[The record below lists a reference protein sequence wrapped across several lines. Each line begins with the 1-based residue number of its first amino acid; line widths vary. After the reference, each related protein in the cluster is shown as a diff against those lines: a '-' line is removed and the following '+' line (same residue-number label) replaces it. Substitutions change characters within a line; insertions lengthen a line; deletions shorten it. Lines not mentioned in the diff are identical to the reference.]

1 MSDTIV
7 AIATPLERSAIAC
20 IRLSGE
26 EAFNTFSNIVYPSNI
41 EFTPWVMKH
50 CTIIEQKSGKKLD
63 DVIAVYM
70 KAPKSYTGEDMVEIY
85 CHGGVA
91 IVKSIFETLV
101 KNGACPANNG
111 EFTKRAFLNGKMD
124 LIQAEAIDQITR
136 AETETELVNLN
147 ENLFGALSGKIRE
160 ILSKFIDLKARL
172 EAQISYEDD
181 LVDESLDIE
190 ESLQSLLN
198 EIEGTINNSQDIN
211 QLIMGFRVTIVGKTN
226 VGKSSIFNAILGWDR
241 MLISEYPSTTHDYVE
256 ETIELNNCKIKL
268 VDTAGS
274 VENPTELDQLF
285 AEKIEDMLKKTNLIL
300 LIIDMSDYSSVD
312 DLIVKKYIDR
322 NTIIVINKSDKY
334 GKIPKKLLELIPENK
349 KYIIVSALK
358 KEGIEELK
366 KLIVEE
372 AKNWLNWNADYFVNE
387 RQRGLLLRAKENL
400 INIINL
406 ENKEHSLDIICFEL
420 DQIIATLGE
429 ELGLNINKEVFDSI
443 FTNFCIG
450 K

>member
-7 AIATPLERSAIAC
+7 AIATPLQRSAIAC

-26 EAFNTFSNIVYPSNI
+26 EALNIFSTIVYPSNLK
-41 EFTPWVMKH
+41 FSPWIMKH
-50 CTIIEQKSGKKLD
+50 CTIIEPKSRKKID

-91 IVKSIFETLV
+91 IIKSIFETLV
-101 KNGACPANNG
+101 MSGARPATPG

-124 LIQAEAIDQITR
+124 LIQAEAIDQITK
-136 AETETELVNLN
+136 AETENELVSLN
-147 ENLFGALSGKIRE
+147 ENLFGALSGKIRD

-181 LVDESLDIE
+181 LLHEDLDIE
-190 ESLQSLLN
+190 ESLQILMN
-198 EIEGTINNSQDIN
+198 EIDETINNSQDIN
-211 QLIMGFRVTIVGKTN
+211 QLIQGFRVTIIGKTN

-256 ETIELNNCKIKL
+256 ETIELYNYKIKL

-274 VENPTELDQLF
+274 AENPTELDRLF
-285 AEKIEDMLKKTNLIL
+285 AEKIEDLLNKTDLIL
-300 LIIDMSDYSSVD
+300 LIIDMSDYSNID
-312 DLIVKKYIDR
+312 DLIVKKYINR
-322 NTIIVINKSDKY
+322 NIIIVINKSDKNS
-334 GKIPKKLLELIPENK
+334 KIPEKLLELIPENK

-366 KLIVEE
+366 KLVAEE
-372 AKNWLNWNADYFVNE
+372 AQKGINWNADYFVNE
-387 RQRGLLLRAKENL
+387 RQRGLLLKARENL
-400 INIINL
+400 LNIINIK
-406 ENKEHSLDIICFEL
+406 NKEKYLDIVCFEL

-429 ELGLNINKEVFDSI
+429 ELGLNISKEVFDNI

>member
-7 AIATPLERSAIAC
+7 AIATPLQRSAIAC
-20 IRLSGE
+20 VRLSGE
-26 EAFNTFSNIVYPSNI
+26 EALNVFKKIVYPSNL
-41 EFTPWVMKH
+41 EFNPWVMKH
-50 CTIIEQKSGKKLD
+50 CTIIEPNSGKKLD
-63 DVIAVYM
+63 DAIAVYM

-91 IVKSIFETLV
+91 IIKSIFETLV
-101 KNGACPANNG
+101 KIGARPATPG
-111 EFTKRAFLNGKMD
+111 EFTKRAFLNSKMD

-136 AETETELVNLN
+136 AETENELMSLN
-147 ENLFGALSGKIRE
+147 ENLFGALSEKIRD
-160 ILSKFIDLKARL
+160 ILSKFINLKARL
-172 EAQISYEDD
+172 EALISYEED
-181 LVDESLDIE
+181 LLEEKFDIE
-190 ESLQSLLN
+190 NALQILLK
-198 EIEGTINNSQDIN
+198 EIEETIDNSQDIN
-211 QLIMGFRVTIVGKTN
+211 QLIQGFRVTIIGKTN

-256 ETIELNNCKIKL
+256 ETIELNNYKIKL

-285 AEKIEDMLKKTNLIL
+285 AEKIEDLLKKTNLIL
-300 LIIDMSDYSSVD
+300 IIVDMSDYSSID

-322 NTIIVINKSDKY
+322 NTLLVINKSDKY
-334 GKIPKKLLELIPENK
+334 GKIPEKLLELIPENK

-358 KEGIEELK
+358 KEGVEELK
-366 KLIVEE
+366 KLIAEE
-372 AKNWLNWNADYFVNE
+372 AEKGLNWNADYFVNE
-387 RQRGLLLRAKENL
+387 RQRGLLLRARENL
-400 INIINL
+400 LNVINI
-406 ENKEHSLDIICFEL
+406 ENKENSLDIICFEL

-429 ELGLNINKEVFDSI
+429 ELGLNISKEIFDNI

>member
-7 AIATPLERSAIAC
+7 AIATPLQRSAIAC
-20 IRLSGE
+20 VRLSGE
-26 EAFNTFSNIVYPSNI
+26 EALNVFKKIVYPSNL
-41 EFTPWVMKH
+41 EFNPWVMKH
-50 CTIIEQKSGKKLD
+50 CTIIEPNSGKKLD
-63 DVIAVYM
+63 DAIAVYM

-91 IVKSIFETLV
+91 IIKSIFETLV
-101 KNGACPANNG
+101 KIGARPATPG
-111 EFTKRAFLNGKMD
+111 EFTKRAFLNSKMD

-136 AETETELVNLN
+136 AETENELMSLN
-147 ENLFGALSGKIRE
+147 ENLFGALSEKIRD
-160 ILSKFIDLKARL
+160 ILSKFINLKARL
-172 EAQISYEDD
+172 EALISYEED
-181 LVDESLDIE
+181 LLEEKFDIE
-190 ESLQSLLN
+190 NALQILLK
-198 EIEGTINNSQDIN
+198 EIEETIDNSQDIN
-211 QLIMGFRVTIVGKTN
+211 QLIQGFRVTIIGKTN

-256 ETIELNNCKIKL
+256 ETIELNNYKIKL

-285 AEKIEDMLKKTNLIL
+285 AEKIEDLLKKTNLIL
-300 LIIDMSDYSSVD
+300 IIVDMSDYSSID

-322 NTIIVINKSDKY
+322 NTLLVINKSDKY
-334 GKIPKKLLELIPENK
+334 GKIPEKLLELIPENK

-366 KLIVEE
+366 KLIAEE
-372 AKNWLNWNADYFVNE
+372 AEKGLNWNADYFVNE
-387 RQRGLLLRAKENL
+387 RQRGLLLRARENL
-400 INIINL
+400 LNVINI
-406 ENKEHSLDIICFEL
+406 ENKENSLDIICFEL

-429 ELGLNINKEVFDSI
+429 ELGLNISKEIFDNI

>member
-7 AIATPLERSAIAC
+7 AIATPLQRSAIAC
-20 IRLSGE
+20 VRLSGE
-26 EAFNTFSNIVYPSNI
+26 EALNVFKKIVYPSNL
-41 EFTPWVMKH
+41 EFNPWVMKH
-50 CTIIEQKSGKKLD
+50 CTIIEPNSGKKLD
-63 DVIAVYM
+63 DAIAVYM

-91 IVKSIFETLV
+91 IIKSIFETLV
-101 KNGACPANNG
+101 KIGARPATPG
-111 EFTKRAFLNGKMD
+111 EFTKRAFLNSKMD

-136 AETETELVNLN
+136 AETENELMSLN
-147 ENLFGALSGKIRE
+147 ENLFGALSEKIRD

-172 EAQISYEDD
+172 EALISYEED
-181 LVDESLDIE
+181 LLEEKFDIE
-190 ESLQSLLN
+190 NALQILLK
-198 EIEGTINNSQDIN
+198 EIEETIDNSQDIN
-211 QLIMGFRVTIVGKTN
+211 QLIQGFRVTIIGKTN

-256 ETIELNNCKIKL
+256 ETIELNNYKIKL

-285 AEKIEDMLKKTNLIL
+285 AEKIEDLLKKTNLIL
-300 LIIDMSDYSSVD
+300 IIVDMSDYSSID

-322 NTIIVINKSDKY
+322 NTLLVINKSDKY
-334 GKIPKKLLELIPENK
+334 GKIPEKLLELIPENK

-366 KLIVEE
+366 KLIAEE
-372 AKNWLNWNADYFVNE
+372 AEKGLNWNADYFVNE
-387 RQRGLLLRAKENL
+387 RQRGLLLRARENL
-400 INIINL
+400 LNVINI
-406 ENKEHSLDIICFEL
+406 ENKENSLDIICFEL

-429 ELGLNINKEVFDSI
+429 ELGLNISKEIFDNI